1 MIRIDNL
8 TVRFG
13 GVTALDAI
21 SADFSQPISGIIG
34 PNGAG
39 KTTTMNAV
47 SGFLDY
53 QGTISW
59 NDEPVDALNPFKRTR
74 WGLRRSFQR
83 EQIADDLTVLD
94 NLRAIADNLPGSRS
108 ERRENVEQAIESLP
122 ISHLVNRKAESLNAY
137 EKRLTDLGRCII
149 GNPKIVMLD
158 EPCGGLQQEETD
170 RLGELIQKIPLLTRA
185 TTLIIDHDVDLIS
198 RICAETLVLDFG
210 RRIAFG
216 ETSQVLADPRVK
228 AAYLG
233 VEEVA
238 Q

>member
-1 MIRIDNL
+1 MISLDNL

-21 SADFSQPISGIIG
+21 TAQFTQSISGIIG

-39 KTTTMNAV
+39 KTTTMNAI

-53 QGTISW
+53 AGTIAW
-59 NDEPVDALNPFKRTR
+59 NDEKIDGLNPFKRTR
-74 WGLRRSFQR
+74 WGLRRSFQK

-94 NLRAIADNLPGSRS
+94 NLRAIADNLACTRS
-108 ERRENVEQAIESLP
+108 EKRAEVERAIDALSIGRFASRR
-122 ISHLVNRKAESLNAY
+122 AESLNAY

-170 RLGELIQKIPLLTRA
+170 HLGELILKIPTLTGA

-198 RICAETLVLDFG
+198 RVCAETLVLDFG
-210 RRIAFG
+210 KRIAFG
-216 ETSQVLADPRVK
+216 ETAKVLADPKVK

-233 VEEVA
+233 IEEVEA
-238 Q
+238 